1 MTGKSYQAYLSKLT
15 LGLVLTLWIA
25 LQIPQMQKFPDIF
38 QGFGTRARPEWTRF
52 IRIGPTRLRGLSH
65 PYRLC
70 RGFMFENKCKGTLV
84 TPYWPSAA
92 YWPLA
97 LLVKQFVAFVRT
109 TIIIKGNVAL
119 RQGSNSKSLLGSPD
133 WQGNVLVCSLDFSD

>member
-1 MTGKSYQAYLSKLT
+1 
-15 LGLVLTLWIA
+15 
-25 LQIPQMQKFPDIF
+25 
-38 QGFGTRARPEWTRF
+38 
-52 IRIGPTRLRGLSH
+52 
-65 PYRLC
+65 
-70 RGFMFENKCKGTLV
+70 MFENKCKETLV

-97 LLVKQFVAFVRT
+97 LQVKQFVAFVRT

-119 RQGSNSKSLLGSPD
+119 RQESNSKSLLRSPD